1 MVNITPRDVM
11 LPSEEI
17 LRAAT
22 ETKSVTDSL
31 GRSLTVGRLT
41 IQRRRTRAKLVPAE
55 LQSSPDFMALA
66 TPAMCVQAID
76 GTPVPLPQSFL
87 QLEALID
94 RLDVPGCEAVLAT
107 LITLDH
113 DPLPSGDALKNG

>member
-1 MVNITPRDVM
+1 MVTITPRDAIQ
-11 LPSEEI
+11 PSAEI
-17 LRAAT
+17 PRAAT
-22 ETKSVTDSL
+22 DTKSVIDSL

-55 LQSSPDFMALA
+55 LQSSPDFMSLA
-66 TPAMCVQAID
+66 TPAICVQAID

-107 LITLDH
+107 LIAFDH
-113 DPLPSGDALKNG
+113 DPLPSRDALRSG